1 MKKEEEDGRDAVA
14 DGRRVDYLTPFLAN
28 VKDPNN
34 LTKDEGRHVRD
45 ACLKALK
52 ERCVVRWIESM
63 VAILREGGGIV
74 RSNVVFGNVDA
85 HGLVRG
91 LAVCDAG
98 CWSART
104 SSRRG

>member
-52 ERCVVRWIESM
+52 ERCVVRRIESRAAREGRGGIFFLGQM
-63 VAILREGGGIV
+63 LREPMLMDWPLLYG
-74 RSNVVFGNVDA
+74 
-85 HGLVRG
+85 
-91 LAVCDAG
+91 
-98 CWSART
+98 WM
-104 SSRRG
+104 